1 MSILY
6 KYIVGFRSVLL
17 LLDELHH
24 DNAKV
29 VPKKLRPFSQ
39 SPTVYIIKWA
49 EGKAQEKEYN
59 FFSKTN
65 PIPYLW
71 WLDGSGIPEWTNI
84 YSERCAPVG
93 LRTILFF
100 SRCIFLSVVTIIGT
114 QTIVHGVDCGLT
126 TFELRRVVCLSE
138 RATTQFPN
146 TINNFNPVDALCICG

>member
-49 EGKAQEKEYN
+49 EGKAQEKEYK
-59 FFSKTN
+59 FF
-65 PIPYLW
+65 
-71 WLDGSGIPEWTNI
+71 
-84 YSERCAPVG
+84 
-93 LRTILFF
+93 
-100 SRCIFLSVVTIIGT
+100 
-114 QTIVHGVDCGLT
+114 
-126 TFELRRVVCLSE
+126 FE
-138 RATTQFPN
+138 N
-146 TINNFNPVDALCICG
+146 

>member
-49 EGKAQEKEYN
+49 EGKAQEKI
-59 FFSKTN
+59 FF
-65 PIPYLW
+65 
-71 WLDGSGIPEWTNI
+71 
-84 YSERCAPVG
+84 
-93 LRTILFF
+93 
-100 SRCIFLSVVTIIGT
+100 
-114 QTIVHGVDCGLT
+114 
-126 TFELRRVVCLSE
+126 FE
-138 RATTQFPN
+138 N
-146 TINNFNPVDALCICG
+146 